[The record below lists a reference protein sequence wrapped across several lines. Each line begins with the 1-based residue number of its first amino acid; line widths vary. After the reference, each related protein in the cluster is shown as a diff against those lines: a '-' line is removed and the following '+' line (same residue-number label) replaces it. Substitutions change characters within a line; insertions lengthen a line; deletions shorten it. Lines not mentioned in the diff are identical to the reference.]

1 MTGLAARHIR
11 VLLTASAL
19 LLAGCG
25 SDGYFGTPEAP
36 PLPGK
41 RIAILEHSSE
51 SKPDPAVGD
60 IRPALPAAT
69 NGTWEQPYGGSSH
82 AAGHRAL
89 ASTPSLAWT
98 TDIGEG
104 GNGEERRVLYP
115 PVASANAIFSMDAG
129 GNITA
134 VSADTGKELWRTDPT
149 PEDEDDGFG
158 GGLAYADGGLYL
170 AAGFAEV
177 VAFDAG
183 TGAERWRTALPTPSR
198 AAPTV
203 DAGRVFVITI
213 DNRLLA
219 LNAKTGKVNWSFQAP
234 PATAALLGGAAP
246 AASQGAVIA
255 ATTSGEI
262 VAFRAANGRITWDDA
277 LTAVRR
283 LGVAQAIP
291 AVRALPVIS
300 DGQVIAVGA
309 AGLAAAI
316 DFATGAR
323 IWDRAIGGAET
334 PAVVGGFI
342 YLITD
347 QPNLTALRRNDG
359 AIAWTI
365 DLNAAAGDVNPDK
378 IRPEIYA
385 GPVAAGGHL
394 IVTRGRGEALF
405 FNAGDGALSH
415 RIDLPG
421 RTNLPPIVAN
431 RTLYFLMDNGVLAAY
446 R

>member
-11 VLLTASAL
+11 VLLTASML

-25 SDGYFGTPEAP
+25 DDGYFGSPEAP

-41 RIAILEHSSE
+41 RIAILEYSNE
-51 SKPDPAVGD
+51 SKPDPTIGD
-60 IRPALPAAT
+60 IRPALPTAT
-69 NGTWEQPYGGSSH
+69 NGTWEQPYGGPSH

-89 ASTPSLAWT
+89 AATPSLAWT
-98 TDIGEG
+98 VDIGEG
-104 GNGEERRVLYP
+104 GNGEERRIVYP
-115 PVASANAIFSMDAG
+115 PVASANAVFALDAG
-129 GNITA
+129 GKITA
-134 VSADTGKELWRTDPT
+134 VSADSGKELWRTDPT

-158 GGLAYADGGLYL
+158 GGLAYADGVVYL

-177 VAFDAG
+177 VAFDAS

-203 DAGRVFVITI
+203 DAGRVFVMTI

-219 LNAKTGKVNWSFQAP
+219 LNAKTGKVSWSFQAP
-234 PATAALLGGAAP
+234 PATAALLGGASP
-246 AASQGAVIA
+246 TASQGAVIA

-262 VAFRAANGRITWDDA
+262 VAFRATNGRITWDDA

-291 AVRALPVIS
+291 AVRALPVID

-309 AGLAAAI
+309 AGLAAGI

-323 IWDRAIGGAET
+323 LWDRAIGGAET
-334 PAVVGGFI
+334 PSVTGGFI

-347 QPNLTALRRNDG
+347 QPNLVALRRSDG

-365 DLNAAAGDVNPDK
+365 DLNAAAGDIDPDK
-378 IRPEIYA
+378 IRPEIYS

-394 IVTRGRGEALF
+394 IVTRGKGEAMF
-405 FNAGDGALSH
+405 FKPGDGALAH

-421 RTNLPPIVAN
+421 STNLPPIVAN
-431 RTLYFLMDNGVLAAY
+431 RTMYILMDNGVLAAY